1 MLYSL
6 VRADL
11 TTARNAAYEEA
22 GVFYRVTREMIIER
36 TRALHTRPPSPA

>member
-11 TTARNAAYEEA
+11 MAARNAAYEEA
-22 GVFYRVTREMIIER
+22 GVFYRVTREMILER
-36 TRALHTRPPSPA
+36 VRAMHT